1 MWPGGGWVEKPKMP
15 REIWVLV
22 AAALAVALGYGIVA
36 PIIPQF
42 ARSFDVSVTAASALT
57 SVFAATR
64 IAFSTPGGRL
74 IDIFGERKMYMV
86 GILIVAISSA
96 ASGLAQNYP
105 QLLILRGIG
114 GVGSIVFSVSAMSLI
129 IKLSPPGHRGRASSL
144 YGSAFLLGNILGPS
158 LGSLLAVWGMRLPFF
173 IYAGTLMISFFVILI
188 ALPESEARQTSDE
201 HVDVAPM
208 TVREAVTSPTYRAVL
223 VTGFSH
229 AWTNMGV
236 RLTMIPLATGVAMGY
251 GEWVSGAALTAGA
264 IGTAISLL
272 VAGSWS
278 DRYGR
283 MTVIVPGLVIAGI
296 MTIIFGNLGN
306 PVLLVAVA
314 LITGLGAGLI
324 QPGQQGAVADVL
336 DGRPGGKV
344 VSTFQMAGDVGQIV
358 GPLLAGLIADHLGYS
373 YAFTISGI
381 ILILAVLAWIPARG
395 DSYSGYRRS

>member
-1 MWPGGGWVEKPKMP
+1 MEKAKMP

-42 ARSFDVSVTAASALT
+42 ARSFDVSVTAAGALT
-57 SVFAATR
+57 SVFAAMR
-64 IAFSTPGGRL
+64 IAFSTPGGKL
-74 IDIFGERKMYMV
+74 IDMFGERKMYMA

-96 ASGLAQNYP
+96 ASGLAQNYT
-105 QLLILRGIG
+105 QLLILRGVG
-114 GVGSIVFSVSAMSLI
+114 GIGSIFFSVSAMSLI
-129 IKLSPPGHRGRASSL
+129 IKLSPPGQRGRASSL

-158 LGSLLAVWGMRLPFF
+158 LGSLLAVWGLRLPFF
-173 IYAGTLMISFFVILI
+173 IYAGTLMVSFFVILV
-188 ALPESEARQTSDE
+188 ALPEPHRQEVSKE
-201 HVDVAPM
+201 GIEIRPM
-208 TVREAVTSPTYRAVL
+208 TVREAISSPTYRAVL
-223 VTGFSH
+223 VTSFSH

-264 IGTAISLL
+264 IGTAISLV

-283 MTVIVPGLVIAGI
+283 ITVIVPGLVIAGI
-296 MTIIFGNLGN
+296 MTIVFGALDS
-306 PVLLVAVA
+306 PILLVAVA

-344 VSTFQMAGDVGQIV
+344 VSTFQMAGDLGQII
-358 GPLLAGLIADHLGYS
+358 GPLLAGLIADHFGYS
-373 YAFTISGI
+373 YAFMISGA
-381 ILILAVLAWIPARG
+381 ILIIAIVAWLPARG
-395 DSYSGYRRS
+395 DSYRGYTRGEDG